1 LSEFPLHQKSAFSIS
16 NFHSNQR
23 RKFSIANSNH
33 FNSTEEFDIGQK
45 LGIDEQMRLGYK
57 RREQR
62 INQQNMFNEFYGFL
76 HDKNE
81 RCVLSISFRQKK
93 YIAKISKKEKKRSRN
108 VSPELSL
115 SKKRNKKPIKLKL
128 KPIKESTSD
137 YVTINNDIREEK
149 KIKSKNSRSS
159 NISSRLFILIQM
171 GARTKKRKK
180 KYREISS
187 TASLKV

>member
-16 NFHSNQR
+16 NSHSNQR
-23 RKFSIANSNH
+23 TKFSIANSNH

-159 NISSRLFILIQM
+159 NISSRLLILLQM

-187 TASLKV
+187 TASLIV